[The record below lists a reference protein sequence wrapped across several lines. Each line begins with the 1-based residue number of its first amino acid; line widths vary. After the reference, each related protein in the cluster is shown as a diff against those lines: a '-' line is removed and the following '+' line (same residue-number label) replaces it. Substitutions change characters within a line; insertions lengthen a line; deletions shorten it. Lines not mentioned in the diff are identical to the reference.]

1 MLILTKNEKGGDQW
15 WKVYYDKGFVYLEH
29 HHHPP
34 YLQIEVDKHLHT
46 FDYSQLRISPVV
58 SGTNSELRGTPKDE
72 HPFIIRGKAIGPITL
87 RIRNYANN
95 SGITGWLE
103 KSTVHLNGGWN
114 FTDAQKSKIFN
125 HYFPQ
130 IAKVV
135 EHPDFVKQIQ
145 IDLTIKVI
153 NSLRKQIDEKR
164 TFLLEVESILNLPEY
179 QLTPLNSPLL

>member
-1 MLILTKNEKGGDQW
+1 MLILTKDEKGNDQW
-15 WKVYYDKGFVYLEH
+15 WEVFYDKSFVYIEH

-34 YLQIEVDKHLHT
+34 YLQTDVGRHLHT
-46 FDYSQLRISPVV
+46 FDYSQLRISPLI
-58 SGTNSELRGTPKDE
+58 SGNNHALRGTVGDPT
-72 HPFIIRGKAIGPITL
+72 PFVIRGKSLGPITL
-87 RIRNYANN
+87 RVRNYASNV
-95 SGITGWLE
+95 TGWLE
-103 KSTVHLNGGWN
+103 KSSMHPHNWN

-125 HYFPQ
+125 QYFPQ

-145 IDLTIKVI
+145 IDSTIKVI